1 MTTLQHNWPWLIQS
15 IEQFILTKDRQVL
28 FATLA
33 IFIEL
38 QMLITQIDQ
47 QNRQK
52 SHMSTMLH

>member
-1 MTTLQHNWPWLIQS
+1 MTTLQHNWPWLIKS

-28 FATLA
+28 FATLG